1 MPQISDSA
9 CGQIPGSFLCMRGHV
24 TSPDLKLTCS
34 PAVNNAW
41 RDCASL
47 SCASLSCVTAPKCAE

>member
-1 MPQISDSA
+1 MGHMPQISDSA

-34 PAVNNAW
+34 PAVNTIMHGEIVLV
-41 RDCASL
+41 CY
-47 SCASLSCVTAPKCAE
+47 VQVYHV